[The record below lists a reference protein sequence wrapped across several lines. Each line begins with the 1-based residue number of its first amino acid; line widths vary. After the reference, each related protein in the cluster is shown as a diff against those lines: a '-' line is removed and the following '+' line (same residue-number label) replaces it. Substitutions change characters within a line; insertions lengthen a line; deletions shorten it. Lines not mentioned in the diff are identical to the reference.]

1 MTIEHDSSLFDFNL
15 LVQKTSELSFLQS
28 FGAASDAD
36 SVTSTEC
43 PVTGHWMG
51 LILLAGAEFRLTLKA
66 NYLTRDALGFAEK
79 KFNKARTKIDPKI
92 AHDMVREFLNQF
104 GGTLKRLFA
113 GRDIQVGLSL
123 PLQTRSFDE
132 AFINPKMMGDV
143 IRKRWRL
150 AFEKSELRMTS
161 EVQVLDWNFVKSLPK
176 PPEPEAPQED
186 DMEFL

>member
-123 PLQTRSFDE
+123 PLQT
-132 AFINPKMMGDV
+132 MGDV